1 MEEGKKDSVI
11 LGISTLGLN
20 RKTSVISSRR
30 FTHYASD
37 DYMCFIGKEESAAR
51 Y

>member
-20 RKTSVISSRR
+20 RKTSVISSRH
-30 FTHYASD
+30 FAHYTSD
-37 DYMCFIGKEESAAR
+37 DYVFKEESAAR